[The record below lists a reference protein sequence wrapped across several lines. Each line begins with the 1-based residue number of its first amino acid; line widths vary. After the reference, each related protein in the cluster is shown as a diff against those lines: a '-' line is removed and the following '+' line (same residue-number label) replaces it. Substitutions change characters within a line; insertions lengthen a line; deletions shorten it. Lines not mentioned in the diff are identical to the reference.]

1 MRVYADSSAL
11 VKRVVVEPESDALV
25 EILDGYAT
33 AGALLVSSSLAWIEV
48 TRVLRVRHARERSRV
63 AADVEGALSGV
74 AEHPLS
80 PEVVSLARRV
90 DPDAL
95 RSLDA
100 MHLATALLIDAD
112 VVLTYDVRLADACA
126 DNGLAVVGPT

>member
-11 VKRVVVEPESDALV
+11 VKRVVVEAESDALV
-25 EILDGYAT
+25 EVLDGYAT

-48 TRVLRVRHARERSRV
+48 TRVLRVRHTRERSRV
-63 AADVEGALSGV
+63 AADVEGAMSGV

-112 VVLTYDVRLADACA
+112 VVLTYDVRLAGACA
-126 DNGLAVVGPT
+126 DNGLAVVGPA